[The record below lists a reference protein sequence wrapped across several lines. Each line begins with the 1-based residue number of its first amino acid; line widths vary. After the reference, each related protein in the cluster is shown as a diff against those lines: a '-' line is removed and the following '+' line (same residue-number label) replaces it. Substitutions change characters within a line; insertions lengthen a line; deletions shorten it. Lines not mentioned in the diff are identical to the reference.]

1 MEKHNFVVG
10 IDLTMFNFAYIFFF
24 FFVHVQ
30 VDRVFRKY
38 DLNQDGVIT
47 LEEFLEA
54 CLKDSLIIDSIQ
66 MFDTQAWNI
75 LYIRA
80 VAE

>member
-1 MEKHNFVVG
+1 
-10 IDLTMFNFAYIFFF
+10 MFISLFIFFMY
-24 FFVHVQ
+24 VQ
-30 VDRVFRKY
+30 IDRVFHKY

-66 MFDTQAWNI
+66 MFDS
-75 LYIRA
+75 
-80 VAE
+80 